1 MKWGANMDYD
11 YFDADYFQNGHTKG
25 TVYNNYLEV
34 ARSAEIYKEISRLIH
49 TVFKPR
55 RALEIGCATG
65 VIVKQLNE
73 LGTEAH
79 GIDVS
84 SWAVENR
91 EHDNVLLAG
100 AENLP
105 FPDGYFDFIYSVHAL
120 EHIPQNLKIAAF
132 SELKRVSG
140 QAIHFHM
147 MPIVGEG
154 PYSGERET
162 VRSRLRKDPTHSL
175 LEDLVWWRKQ
185 FEEIGFGT
193 VNASLSFAH
202 ETGAVD
208 LGVSQVLCAN
218 HNLNC
223 DFFDRIRNWNAGVI
237 NELRSKYQ
245 SARSGAFVPAGSP
258 WNDVTLKASSEWSD
272 VVFEPANLSINSAS
286 VVTARVSIFGGE
298 GSALRFCF
306 VTEDGA
312 EADLWREF
320 PSGTSVFT
328 FNLSDFFPRIGSI
341 ARSPVKRI
349 HFGGVAA
356 SDASVALSISENGR
370 SLFST

>member
-1 MKWGANMDYD
+1 MNYD
-11 YFDADYFQNGHTKG
+11 YFDADYFQNGHKKG

-49 TVFKPR
+49 TVFRPR

-65 VIVKQLNE
+65 VVVKHLNE

-91 EHDNVLLAG
+91 EHYNVLLAG

-105 FPDGYFDFIYSVHAL
+105 FPEGHFDFIYSVHSL
-120 EHIPQNLKIAAF
+120 EHIPENLKIEAF

-140 QAIHFHM
+140 PAVHFHM

-175 LEDLVWWRKQ
+175 LEDMTWWRKQ
-185 FEEIGFGT
+185 FEEIGFDA

-202 ETGAVD
+202 ESGTVD

-218 HNLNC
+218 YNLNGEL
-223 DFFDRIRNWNAGVI
+223 FDRIRNWNAYVV
-237 NELRSKYQ
+237 NELRSNYH
-245 SARSGAFVPAGSP
+245 SARLGAHIPVESP
-258 WNDVTLKASSEWSD
+258 WRDVTLTMTGEWND
-272 VVFEPANLSINSAS
+272 VVFEPANLVIGRAS
-286 VVTARVSIFGGE
+286 VITAKVSIFGDE

-320 PSGTSVFT
+320 PPGTSVFS
-328 FNLSDFFPRIGSI
+328 FHLSDFFSRIGSI
-341 ARSPVKRI
+341 AQSPIRRI
-349 HFGGVAA
+349 YFGGVAR

>member
-1 MKWGANMDYD
+1 MNYD

-49 TVFKPR
+49 TVFRPR

-105 FPDGYFDFIYSVHAL
+105 FPNGHFDFIYSVHAL
-120 EHIPQNLKIAAF
+120 EHIPVNLKVAAF
-132 SELKRVSG
+132 SELRRVSG
-140 QAIHFHM
+140 QAIQFHM

-154 PYSGERET
+154 PYVGEQEA
-162 VRSRLRKDPTHSL
+162 VHSRLRKDPTHSL
-175 LEDLVWWRKQ
+175 LEDIVWWRKQ
-185 FEEIGFGT
+185 FEEIGFAI
-193 VNASLSFAH
+193 VNTSLSFAH
-202 ETGAVD
+202 ESGAVD
-208 LGVSQVLCAN
+208 LGVSQVVCAN
-218 HNLNC
+218 YNVNC
-223 DFFDRIRNWNAGVI
+223 ALFDRIRNWNAGVV
-237 NELRSKYQ
+237 NELRSRYQ
-245 SARSGAFVPAGSP
+245 SARSGAYIPVDSP
-258 WNDVTLKASSEWSD
+258 WNDVTLKARGEWSD
-272 VVFEPANLSINSAS
+272 VIFEPTNLSIDSAS
-286 VVTARVSIFGGE
+286 LLTAKVSIFGSE
-298 GSALRFCF
+298 GLALRFCF

-320 PSGTSVFT
+320 PSGTSVFSY
-328 FNLSDFFPRIGSI
+328 NLSDFFPRIGSI
-341 ARSPVKRI
+341 ARSPIKKI
-349 HFGGVAA
+349 YFGGLAA
-356 SDASVALSISENGR
+356 SDVSVALSISENGR